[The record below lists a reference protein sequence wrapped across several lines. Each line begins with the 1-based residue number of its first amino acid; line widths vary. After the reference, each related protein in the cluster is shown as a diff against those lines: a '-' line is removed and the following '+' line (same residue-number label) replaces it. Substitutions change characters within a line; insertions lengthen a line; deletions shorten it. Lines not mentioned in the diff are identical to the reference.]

1 MNENNIETGYQPWS
15 EKASKNTSII
25 ISIIMWKTLRIIA
38 NFNKVFCLVA
48 QSVQEKNNDKRGKND
63 WIFSHFIRFV

>member
-1 MNENNIETGYQPWS
+1 
-15 EKASKNTSII
+15 
-25 ISIIMWKTLRIIA
+25 MWKTLRIIA

-63 WIFSHFIRFV
+63 GIFSHFIRFV